1 MVAAPTLDLH
11 VGRSV
16 RKVCLDDLQRSGT
29 IPCADPRASGASH
42 EPSSVVAAPRSAF
55 ADGAGEWNGYCDVRL
70 ESVHE
75 GVATTRLPG
84 SIASAEVRARHS
96 QREGRFG
103 WHGDELWTADGLR
116 ATFRVFFVRWGV
128 EVDLDSRGMR
138 RSEVEISRDQPRD
151 QPRDQT

>member
-29 IPCADPRASGASH
+29 IPCADPRASGAPH
-42 EPSSVVAAPRSAF
+42 EPSSVIAAPRSAF
-55 ADGAGEWNGYCDVRL
+55 GDGAGEWNGYRDVRL

-84 SIASAEVRARHS
+84 SIARAEVRARHS
-96 QREGRFG
+96 Q
-103 WHGDELWTADGLR
+103 HAYTA
-116 ATFRVFFVRWGV
+116 TV
-128 EVDLDSRGMR
+128 SRPTR
-138 RSEVEISRDQPRD
+138 RSPNGQSE
-151 QPRDQT
+151 